1 MYTEPNA
8 ESNFNVYS
16 KSLVPG
22 LSRAL
27 KQAIGSR
34 PAVFVCVGSDAV
46 AGDSLSPL
54 VGSFLKE
61 FYRLPCFV
69 YGELKHTVTAKEVP
83 VLANSIRALHPG
95 ALVVAIDA
103 SLGAESEVGLI
114 KLREGGLFP
123 GKGVGKRLPEIG
135 DISLLGVVST
145 RGESAFRGLELTRYG
160 LVYRMAS
167 AISQAIY
174 LAMLPI
180 GRKKEFPAEQNG
192 SPARRRNIGLPIEG
206 NFGFFEEEDFR
217 LRAGRS
223 AGLSAEENA
232 RLSAGASVDFW
243 TGRGAGSCANGN
255 IGFST
260 KE

>member
-1 MYTEPNA
+1 MYTEQNA
-8 ESNFNVYS
+8 EFNFNVYS

-27 KQAIGSR
+27 KQAIGAR

-69 YGELKHTVTAKEVP
+69 YGELKHTVTAKDVP

-135 DISLLGVVST
+135 DLSLLGVVSA

-174 LAMLPI
+174 LAMLPL
-180 GRKKEFPAEQNG
+180 GKRNGLPAKRQAC
-192 SPARRRNIGLPIEG
+192 PARRQNA
-206 NFGFFEEEDFR
+206 GFSADEFFWVPT
-217 LRAGRS
+217 GRS
-223 AGLSAEENA
+223 EGLHAFPQA
-232 RLSAGASVDFW
+232 TLC
-243 TGRGAGSCANGN
+243 GSCSSGL
-255 IGFST
+255 
-260 KE
+260 

>member
-1 MYTEPNA
+1 MHAEQNA
-8 ESNFNVYS
+8 EFNFNIYS

-27 KQAIGSR
+27 KQAIGSK
-34 PAVFVCVGSDAV
+34 PAVFICVGSDAV

-95 ALVVAIDA
+95 AVIVAIDA

-135 DISLLGVVST
+135 DLSLLGVVSA

-160 LVYRMAS
+160 LVYRMAF
-167 AISQAIY
+167 AISQAIC
-174 LAMLPI
+174 LATLPT
-180 GRKKEFPAEQNG
+180 GRKIDSPMEQYVG
-192 SPARRRNIGLPIEG
+192 LSRRRNVGLPIEENAG
-206 NFGFFEEEDFR
+206 LFDEEYCRIWSEQ
-217 LRAGRS
+217 S
-223 AGLSAEENA
+223 AGLPKEKYAG
-232 RLSAGASVDFW
+232 LSGKAS
-243 TGRGAGSCANGN
+243 
-255 IGFST
+255 IGF
-260 KE
+260 

>member
-1 MYTEPNA
+1 MRTEQKT
-8 ESNFNVYS
+8 EYNFNVYS

-27 KQAIGSR
+27 RQAIGR
-34 PAVFVCVGSDAV
+34 GPAVFVCVGSDAV

-83 VLANSIRALHPG
+83 VLSDSIRALHPG
-95 ALVVAIDA
+95 AVIVAIDA

-135 DISLLGVVST
+135 DFSLLGVVSP

-160 LVYRMAS
+160 LVYRMAF
-167 AISQAIY
+167 AIAQSIY
-174 LAMLPI
+174 LAGLPL
-180 GRKKEFPAEQNG
+180 GRKNGLPAKRQAC
-192 SPARRRNIGLPIEG
+192 PARLQNADFSADEF
-206 NFGFFEEEDFR
+206 FGVPTNGFYGVPT
-217 LRAGRS
+217 GRS
-223 AGLSAEENA
+223 EGLHAFPQA
-232 RLSAGASVDFW
+232 TLC
-243 TGRGAGSCANGN
+243 GSCSPGL
-255 IGFST
+255 
-260 KE
+260 

>member
-1 MYTEPNA
+1 MYTEQNA
-8 ESNFNVYS
+8 EFNFNVYS

-27 KQAIGSR
+27 KQAIGAR

-95 ALVVAIDA
+95 AVIVAIDA

-135 DISLLGVVST
+135 DLSLLGVVSA

-174 LAMLPI
+174 LAMLPLW
-180 GRKKEFPAEQNG
+180 RKKAFPEDPGAG
-192 SPARRRNIGLPIEG
+192 LPRRRSAGLPIEEDA
-206 NFGFFEEEDFR
+206 GFFDEENCR
-217 LRAGRS
+217 LWAEQS
-223 AGLSAEENA
+223 AGLTKEKYAG
-232 RLSAGASVDFW
+232 LSGKAS
-243 TGRGAGSCANGN
+243 
-255 IGFST
+255 IGF
-260 KE
+260 